1 MVKAG
6 LEVGDIFD
14 DCGMKYKVLSVNADG
29 TYISTRVNEDPK
41 AEEPAKEEKV
51 EEPKAEEH
59 ANKPAP
65 KPRNARRT
73 RK

>member
-29 TYISTRVNEDPK
+29 TYISTRVNEEPK
-41 AEEPAKEEKV
+41 AEEP
-51 EEPKAEEH
+51 